1 MEASSVRAPQ
11 AKACLPSSLI
21 LTEVTL
27 CGYVRVLADWD
38 RLVIN
43 DKKLV

>member
-27 CGYVRVLADWD
+27 CGYVRVL
-38 RLVIN
+38 
-43 DKKLV
+43 KKKAFA